1 MKYFNIMFWGSL
13 KNVIFREVHENPIYI
28 GGNYLKTRAK
38 VCRFKGGG
46 LDAKGGL
53 IHQCTL

>member
-1 MKYFNIMFWGSL
+1 MFWGSL

-46 LDAKGGL
+46 LGAKGGL